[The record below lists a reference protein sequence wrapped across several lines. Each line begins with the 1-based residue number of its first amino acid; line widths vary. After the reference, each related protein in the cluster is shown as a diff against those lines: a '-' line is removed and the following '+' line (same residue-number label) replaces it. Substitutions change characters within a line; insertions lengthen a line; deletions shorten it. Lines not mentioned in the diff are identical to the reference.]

1 MIEILETGFLADFV
15 LELMDRAGSF
25 DGLDAAATSADQV
38 VAMLARNQQRE
49 ICGALVQAEA
59 ADHTVLSEQA
69 DDRRLEPAS
78 SARDFGRWLSSS
90 VLTSS
95 STALVPRSP
104 AARQRS
110 MVSWTM

>member
-1 MIEILETGFLADFV
+1 
-15 LELMDRAGSF
+15 
-25 DGLDAAATSADQV
+25 
-38 VAMLARNQQRE
+38 MLYRSEQRG
-49 ICGALVQAEA
+49 IRRALVQAEA
-59 ADHTVLSEQA
+59 ADRTVLGEQA

-90 VLTSS
+90 VLTNS
-95 STALVPRSP
+95 STALVPQSP